1 MLPRQNKD
9 LAVSC
14 TEAEVFSDISHLA
27 VRIFSIIPEGHPI
40 SVKSTPLVDGEDGQ
54 SAIVVTATTA
64 RPADPKTPPAKPIP
78 RYFHVLRDGIA
89 LPPKQP
95 VLSPKEEAP
104 IHQSKREH
112 WPDHTE
118 QPDVDLFISDAE
130 PSSDFIE
137 CDDAP
142 VEDGVYPDNAAVC
155 QKFCPADLLGPLF
168 ELALILGP
176 NAFMLGW

>member
-1 MLPRQNKD
+1 M
-9 LAVSC
+9 
-14 TEAEVFSDISHLA
+14 
-27 VRIFSIIPEGHPI
+27 
-40 SVKSTPLVDGEDGQ
+40 
-54 SAIVVTATTA
+54 
-64 RPADPKTPPAKPIP
+64 
-78 RYFHVLRDGIA
+78 A

-104 IHQSKREH
+104 IHQGKREH

-142 VEDGVYPDNAAVC
+142 VEDGVYPDNAVVC
-155 QKFCPADLLGPLF
+155 QKFCPADLLSPIFKLTVF
-168 ELALILGP
+168 LCP
-176 NAFMLGW
+176 NGFMLGWRLISVSDATRGIGSERA